1 MESLFLS
8 LHIYKM
14 DQLNYS
20 RHPFIMQNIF
30 ERLTVPDNVLGAEDT
45 VANKGKTIP
54 IVPQN

>member
-1 MESLFLS
+1 
-8 LHIYKM
+8 
-14 DQLNYS
+14 
-20 RHPFIMQNIF
+20 MQNIF